1 MEVTNPDLARL
12 KQLPLLRGLSE
23 ADLQMVLAEGRL
35 RSLGEDE
42 FIFYQGDPAG
52 HVYVL
57 LDGQIKLAQLTPDG
71 QQVILN
77 MIGAGEVFGLIAFT
91 QGGVYPVSAQAES
104 AVRVL
109 SWDREALARISS
121 RYPQVSLNAVGL
133 MAEKVG
139 EFQGQI
145 RALATERVER
155 RLARAL
161 LRLTR
166 QVGKKTA
173 GGVLIDLNITRQDL
187 AEMSGTTLFTVSRL
201 LSQWERQGLIDAGRE
216 RVLIRHPHGL
226 VLIAEDLPGDGEQA

>member
-109 SWDREALARISS
+109 SWGREALARIAI
-121 RYPQVSLNAVGL
+121 RCPQVSLNAVGL

-139 EFQGQI
+139 DFQGQI

>member
-91 QGGVYPVSAQAES
+91 EGGVYPVSAQAES

-109 SWDREALARISS
+109 SWGREALARIAI
-121 RYPQVSLNAVGL
+121 RCPQVSLNAVGL

-139 EFQGQI
+139 DFQGQI

-226 VLIAEDLPGDGEQA
+226 VLIAEDLPADGEQA

>member
-91 QGGVYPVSAQAES
+91 QGRVYPVSAQAES

-201 LSQWERQGLIDAGRE
+201 LSQWERQGL
-216 RVLIRHPHGL
+216 
-226 VLIAEDLPGDGEQA
+226 